1 MKGSPKNPS
10 SLQTESKQPEKDRQK
25 TLHHFTIL
33 PLDGTS
39 SIILQCCLYVA
50 LGGIQKVTP
59 VDRHLNSITALTVRS
74 RGYLPDNHS
83 WKRQFASYKICHYK
97 AMSDAVTPDQG
108 SVQLYRVITT
118 PFILSSDK
126 ERHSR
131 ERRFSREGEGIRVD
145 EASSKTAS
153 STTSKAVGTTVIG
166 SGTSHGFRED
176 EV

>member
-1 MKGSPKNPS
+1 
-10 SLQTESKQPEKDRQK
+10 
-25 TLHHFTIL
+25 
-33 PLDGTS
+33 
-39 SIILQCCLYVA
+39 
-50 LGGIQKVTP
+50 
-59 VDRHLNSITALTVRS
+59 
-74 RGYLPDNHS
+74 
-83 WKRQFASYKICHYK
+83 
-97 AMSDAVTPDQG
+97 MSDAVTPDQG

-126 ERHSR
+126 ERHSG

-145 EASSKTAS
+145 EASSKTTS